1 MADGIEAAAIPF
13 PSWNGR
19 YKWLYLLPLLLLILL
34 ACVMQRPWTIGFD
47 AILHSLE
54 SESFNWTLH
63 GMCALGLYLL
73 ILDCC
78 QLLITW
84 SHLKRLLLALNR
96 LPLRRTFAA
105 FQGLSMHSLWTM
117 SGTSSRTRYTI
128 FSHQIESLIH
138 LRNELDSFEGRNCGT
153 DGVRFAIRRAVVE
166 GLHFIETR
174 SQGADL
180 AMSNDEAACE
190 IRKDFSRCAE
200 EIVKDL
206 LVPEWFTDHK
216 SLDLRDPETKDTAK
230 EYLPLSEE
238 QSVRLAEEFVCLIYL
253 AYLQNML
260 ARMRTL
266 VLSMTGVFAMI
277 ALSVAFYPYTPRQLL
292 SLSLLLLLLALGAA
306 VGLVYAGLERDSTLS
321 RITHTEPGSLGL
333 DFWVRIVSFAGI
345 PALGLLA
352 AQFPEIADF
361 ISSWV
366 EPGMNAVK

>member
-1 MADGIEAAAIPF
+1 
-13 PSWNGR
+13 
-19 YKWLYLLPLLLLILL
+19 
-34 ACVMQRPWTIGFD
+34 
-47 AILHSLE
+47 
-54 SESFNWTLH
+54 
-63 GMCALGLYLL
+63 
-73 ILDCC
+73 
-78 QLLITW
+78 
-84 SHLKRLLLALNR
+84 
-96 LPLRRTFAA
+96 
-105 FQGLSMHSLWTM
+105 
-117 SGTSSRTRYTI
+117 
-128 FSHQIESLIH
+128 
-138 LRNELDSFEGRNCGT
+138 
-153 DGVRFAIRRAVVE
+153 
-166 GLHFIETR
+166 
-174 SQGADL
+174 
-180 AMSNDEAACE
+180 
-190 IRKDFSRCAE
+190 
-200 EIVKDL
+200 
-206 LVPEWFTDHK
+206 
-216 SLDLRDPETKDTAK
+216 
-230 EYLPLSEE
+230 LPLSEE